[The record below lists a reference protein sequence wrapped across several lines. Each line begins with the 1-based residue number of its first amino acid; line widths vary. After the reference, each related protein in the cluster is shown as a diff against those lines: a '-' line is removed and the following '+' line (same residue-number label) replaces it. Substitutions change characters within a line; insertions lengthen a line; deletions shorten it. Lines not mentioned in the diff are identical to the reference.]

1 MHESVQTWVAGV
13 VAGGDLAGRSTLEV
27 GSYDVNGSVRPLFSG
42 AYVGVDHAEGPGV
55 DKVADAE
62 HLPFA
67 DASFEV
73 VVSTEMLEHAERPW
87 LAVAEMARVCEPGGT
102 VIITVRGFMVDPAT
116 GITVVMHKHDEP
128 DLWRFSGE
136 GMAVLAEDAGLV
148 VREIRPDNQAPGWL
162 MVCGKPGDV

>member
-1 MHESVQTWVAGV
+1 MTWVAGV

-27 GSYDVNGSVRPLFSG
+27 GSYDVNGSVRLLFSG

-87 LAVAEMARVCEPGGT
+87 LAVNEMARVCEPGGT
-102 VIITVRGFMVDPAT
+102 VIVTCRGFN
-116 GITVVMHKHDEP
+116 TVGAFHHHNPP
-128 DLWRFSGE
+128 DHWRLGPGTLE
-136 GMAVLAEDAGLV
+136 LLLADAGLTDV
-148 VREIRPDNQAPGWL
+148 LVIADHQASGWL
-162 MVCGKPGDV
+162 SRAHKP